1 MNSLFRPDLKNWIPY
16 SSARSL
22 VKNKQNMIF
31 LDANENPYGEW
42 NRYPDPNQ
50 TELKKRISE
59 IKKISQKN
67 IMLGNGSDEVLDL
80 CMRLFCIPGKDKILI
95 CPPTY
100 GMYEVL
106 AKLNMLQ
113 IIKVPLLPDNFQL
126 DIHEIQKQ
134 IKLHAPKMLILCSPN
149 NPTGNLLHGITEI
162 LKKFNGWVVV
172 DEAYIDFCPENSLAP
187 LISDYPNLVII
198 QTLSKAWGL
207 ASARVGMAFAESQTI
222 SMLSAVKP
230 PYNMGEPSLK
240 VAMKV
245 LQNPKKN
252 YVEPLLKLNKEKKRL
267 FEFLKKFPPVSKVY
281 PSDANFI
288 LIQSEYAKEWQQYL
302 LKNKIVVRDRSSQI
316 MNAFRVSVGTKKEN
330 DAFIQ
335 TSVRFYNRILK
346 GKK

>member
-1 MNSLFRPDLKNWIPY
+1 MNSRFRPDLKNWIPY

-50 TELKKRISE
+50 TELKKKISE
-59 IKKISQKN
+59 IKKISSEN

-80 CMRLFCIPGKDKILI
+80 CMRLFCVPGKDKVLI

-106 AKLNMLQ
+106 ARLNMLQ
-113 IIKVPLLPDNFQL
+113 IIKAPLLPDNFQL

-149 NPTGNLLHGITEI
+149 NPTGNLLHDITEI
-162 LKKFNGWVVV
+162 IKKFNGWVVV
-172 DEAYIDFCPENSLAP
+172 DEAYIDFCPENSLVP
-187 LISDYPNLVII
+187 LIRNYPNLVVI

-207 ASARVGMAFAESQTI
+207 ASARIGMAFAESQTI
-222 SMLSAVKP
+222 SMLSAIKP
-230 PYNMGEPSLK
+230 PYNIGEPSLK

-245 LQNPKKN
+245 LQNPRKN

-267 FEFLKKFPPVSKVY
+267 FEFLKNFLPVSNVF

-288 LIQSEYAKEWQQYL
+288 LIQSEHAKEWQQYL

-316 MNAFRVSVGTKKEN
+316 PNAFRVSVGTKKEN

-335 TSVRFYNRILK
+335 ISVGFYNRILK